1 LTNLKKCIT
10 LIKNKNN
17 NKGVI
22 LKKGLIYGILA
33 LVLVTGTSYGYRSV
47 FNKTTSEVTAST
59 FTTVEEATTED
70 STTTITTPTQGVQKS
85 SDSVYKIE
93 KISTGAESVILFNV
107 PVVEESV
114 DATIFMLEQSSAK
127 VNYLVLDS
135 PGGSVLAGA
144 RLLAYMKNSGKNI
157 VTVCDNICASMA
169 FQIFQLGSRRLMTE
183 KSVLMAHPASG
194 GAQGTLE
201 NMLTQ
206 LTMFKLYVDR
216 MDADT
221 AKRAG
226 IDYAKFKALVA
237 DNIWAETPE
246 ALKMNLADG
255 VVHLRVIMPTFSSKG
270 PQNLL
275 NTLKRENKWT
285 EAMSKVKGYYL
296 N

>member
-1 LTNLKKCIT
+1 
-10 LIKNKNN
+10 LIKQQNN

-22 LKKGLIYGILA
+22 LKKGLIYGILTV
-33 LVLVTGTSYGYRSV
+33 VLVTGTSYGYRTV
-47 FNKTTSEVTAST
+47 FTKATGST
-59 FTTVEEATTED
+59 
-70 STTTITTPTQGVQKS
+70 STTTSDIVSTTEESTTSITTPTTSNQAATNT
-85 SDSVYKIE
+85 VYKVE
-93 KISTGAESVILFNV
+93 KVTTASENVILFNV

-114 DATIFMLEQSSAK
+114 DATISMLEQSSAK
-127 VNYLVLDS
+127 VNYLVLNS

-169 FQIFQLGSRRLMTE
+169 FQIFQVGSRRLMTE

-194 GAQGTLE
+194 GTQGTLE
-201 NMLTQ
+201 NMMTQ
-206 LTMFKLYVDR
+206 LSMFKLYVDR

-226 IDYAKFKALVA
+226 IDYAKFKAMVA

-246 ALKMNLADG
+246 ALKLNLADG
-255 VVHLRVIMPTFSSKG
+255 VIHLKVSMPVFSNKG

>member
-1 LTNLKKCIT
+1 M
-10 LIKNKNN
+10 
-17 NKGVI
+17 
-22 LKKGLIYGILA
+22 KKGLIYSILA
-33 LVLVTGTSYGYRSV
+33 VVLVTGTSYGYRTV
-47 FNKTTSEVTAST
+47 FSKATTTGVTSSETTS
-59 FTTVEEATTED
+59 VEEVGTTE
-70 STTTITTPTQGVQKS
+70 STTTITTPTSGPQKS
-85 SDSVYKIE
+85 SESTYKIE
-93 KISTGAESVILFNV
+93 KISTGADSVILFNV

-114 DATIFMLEQSSAK
+114 DVTIAMLEASSAK

-194 GAQGTLE
+194 GTQGTLE
-201 NMLTQ
+201 NMMTQ

-226 IDYAKFKALVA
+226 IEYGKFKAMVA

-246 ALKMNLADG
+246 ALKLNLADG
-255 VVHLRVIMPTFSSKG
+255 VVHLRVIMPTFSGKG
-270 PQNLL
+270 PVNLL

>member
-1 LTNLKKCIT
+1 
-10 LIKNKNN
+10 LIKQQNN

-22 LKKGLIYGILA
+22 LKKGLIYGILTV
-33 LVLVTGTSYGYRSV
+33 VLVTGTSYGYRTV
-47 FNKTTSEVTAST
+47 FTK
-59 FTTVEEATTED
+59 ATGSI
-70 STTTITTPTQGVQKS
+70 STTTSDIVSTTEESTTSINTPTTSNQAATNT
-85 SDSVYKIE
+85 VYKVE
-93 KISTGAESVILFNV
+93 KVTTASENVILFNV

-114 DATIFMLEQSSAK
+114 DATISMLEQSSAK
-127 VNYLVLDS
+127 VNYLVLNS

-169 FQIFQLGSRRLMTE
+169 FQIFQVGSRRLMTE

-194 GAQGTLE
+194 GTQGTLE
-201 NMLTQ
+201 NMMTQ
-206 LTMFKLYVDR
+206 LSMFKLYVDR

-226 IDYAKFKALVA
+226 IDYAKFKAMVA

-246 ALKMNLADG
+246 ALKLNLADG
-255 VVHLRVIMPTFSSKG
+255 VIHLKVSMPVFSNKG